1 VVTKLAPARFRAALL
16 EERERVVRAIEYLH
30 DENQGSLEDDTGEL
44 APGLDNHP
52 ADAATETF
60 DRELDYSLEESA
72 EALLGAIDAALAR
85 IEVGAYGR
93 CENCGR
99 EISPGRLDAIPWTT
113 LCLDCKRTEER
124 G

>member
-1 VVTKLAPARFRAALL
+1 VTNLSMDKFREALL
-16 EERERVVRAIEYLH
+16 EERRRVVGAIDHLH
-30 DENQGSLEDDTGEL
+30 VENQGSLEDDTGEI

-72 EALLGAIDAALAR
+72 EALLASIDSALAR
-85 IEVGAYGR
+85 IEAGTYGS
-93 CENCGR
+93 CANCGR
-99 EISPGRLDAIPWTT
+99 EISPERLEAIPWST
-113 LCLDCKRTEER
+113 LCLDCKRREER